1 MSKPSVAV
9 DVMGGDDAPES
20 VLGGV
25 ELALSEFDLHLI
37 LTGPEELISSR
48 LAGKDFSRGT
58 YEVQP
63 ASEVIEMDDD
73 PVPAVR
79 RKKDSSLL
87 VAADA
92 VEEERADALVS
103 AGNTGAVM
111 AGTKLKWGVQEKI
124 DRPAIATMIPTRSGD
139 YTILVDVGANVDC
152 TPRQLVE
159 FGLMGSVY
167 SEMVLEKEDPSVGI
181 LNLGHE
187 VLKGNELTR
196 RTFDLFEEQ
205 PLNFL
210 GNVEGDHVTSGAADV
225 IVCDGFVGNVALK
238 ISEGVAGFIY
248 DFLKDKIKSSWRTKL
263 GGLILKPVFNALKDT
278 IDPAEVG
285 GAPLLGLNHGCI
297 IAHGSS
303 PPKAIKN
310 AIHRAQLFVGGD
322 CNHVIG
328 KKVKKLN
335 LTENNNES

>member
-1 MSKPSVAV
+1 MTSPAIAI
-9 DVMGGDDAPES
+9 DVMGGDNAPDS
-20 VLGGV
+20 VLEGV
-25 ELALSEFDLHLI
+25 ELALSRFNVHLV
-37 LTGPEELISSR
+37 LAGPEDLITAR
-48 LAGKDFSRGT
+48 LEEGAHQSGT
-58 YEVQP
+58 YEIVP
-63 ASEVIEMDDD
+63 STEVIEMDDD

-87 VAADA
+87 KAADA
-92 VEEERADALVS
+92 VEEGKADALIS

-124 DRPAIATMIPTRSGD
+124 DRPAIATMIPTRTGD

-167 SEMVLEKEDPSVGI
+167 SEMVLDKQEPSVGL

-196 RTFDLFEEQ
+196 RSFDLFDKQ
-205 PLNFL
+205 PLNFI
-210 GNVEGDHVTSGAADV
+210 GNVEGDQVTSGGADV
-225 IVCDGFVGNVALK
+225 IVCDGFVGNIALK
-238 ISEGVAGFIY
+238 LSEGVAGFIY
-248 DFLKDKIKSSWRTKL
+248 EFLKKKIKNSWRGKL
-263 GGLILKPVFNALKDT
+263 GGWLLKPVFKSLVDT

-310 AIHRAQLFVGGD
+310 AIHRAQLFVGGN
-322 CNHVIG
+322 CNHLIG
-328 KKVKKLN
+328 ERIKDLN
-335 LTENNNES
+335 LTENNNET

>member
-1 MSKPSVAV
+1 MNSPSVAV
-9 DVMGGDDAPES
+9 DVMGGDNAPES
-20 VLGGV
+20 ILGGI
-25 ELALSEFDLHLI
+25 ELALSEFGLHLV
-37 LTGPEELISSR
+37 LSGPEDLISSR
-48 LAGKDFSRGT
+48 LENKKFDRGT
-58 YEVQP
+58 YEILP
-63 ASEVIEMDDD
+63 ADEVIEMDAD
-73 PVPAVR
+73 PVSAVR
-79 RKKDSSLL
+79 RKKNSSLL

-92 VEEERADALVS
+92 VKEGKADALVS

-124 DRPAIATMIPTRSGD
+124 DRPAIATMIPTRTGD

-159 FGLMGSVY
+159 FGLMGAVY
-167 SEMVLEKEDPSVGI
+167 SETVLEKTDPSIGL

-187 VLKGNELTR
+187 VLKGNNLTR
-196 RTFDLFEEQ
+196 NSFDLFEEQ
-205 PLNFL
+205 PLNFV
-210 GNVEGDHVTSGAADV
+210 GNVEGDHVTSAGADV

-238 ISEGVAGFIY
+238 ISEGVAEFIY
-248 DFLKDKIKSSWRTKL
+248 GLLKDKIKESWRGMA
-263 GGLILKPVFNALKDT
+263 GGWLMKPVFEELADT
-278 IDPAEVG
+278 IDPSEVG

-303 PPKAIKN
+303 PAKAIKN

-328 KKVKKLN
+328 ERIKKLN
-335 LTENNNES
+335 LTENQNES

>member
-1 MSKPSVAV
+1 MKPSVAI
-9 DVMGGDDAPES
+9 DVMGGDDAPDT
-20 VLGGV
+20 VLEGV
-25 ELALSEFDLHLI
+25 ELALAEFDLHLI

-48 LAGKDFSRGT
+48 LGENKYDRGT
-58 YEVQP
+58 YEILP
-63 ASEVIEMDDD
+63 AAEVIEMDDD
-73 PVPAVR
+73 PVSAVR

-92 VEEERADALVS
+92 VEEGKADALVS

-111 AGTKLKWGVQEKI
+111 AGTKLKWGVREKI
-124 DRPAIATMIPTRSGD
+124 DRPAIATMIPTRTGD

-152 TPRQLVE
+152 TSRQLVE
-159 FGLMGSVY
+159 FGLMGAVY
-167 SEMVLEKEDPSVGI
+167 SEMVLGKSQPSIGI

-196 RTFDLFEEQ
+196 SAYDLFEKQ
-205 PLNFL
+205 PLNFI
-210 GNVEGDHVTSGAADV
+210 GNVEGDHVTAGSADV

-248 DFLKDKIKSSWRTKL
+248 NFLKDKIKSSWRGRL
-263 GGLILKPVFNALKDT
+263 GGLILKPVFDALEET
-278 IDPAEVG
+278 IDPCEVG

-303 PPKAIKN
+303 TAKAIKN
-310 AIHRAQLFVGGD
+310 AIHRAQLFVGSD
-322 CNHVIG
+322 CNNLIG
-328 KKVKKLN
+328 ERIKNLN
-335 LTENNNES
+335 VMENNNES